1 MAEFS
6 VDDTLQIAR
15 DASELP
21 LVSVIIPA
29 YNYEGYV
36 GFAIKSALV
45 QSYLNVEIIVV
56 DDGSTDCTAEVVYSF
71 GSRVRYIRKSNG
83 GLSSAR
89 NLGIRRAKG
98 EFLLFLDADDE
109 LEPEA
114 IEHMYDAFSN
124 LSSDYALIACS
135 FNKINDVGDVIGSQ
149 GNAPAGDVDISCR
162 QLVLRNRFPVTALIR
177 RIVITEC
184 GMFDPEY
191 GTALG
196 SEDRDMWVRISASY
210 KIYMLTEP
218 LSRKR
223 VHGLNMSSHASNQS
237 KGMIRTISKA
247 RSSGVVTSLNFP
259 FWAQVGAIRRFQV
272 ALMRRDCGDRSGAWW
287 ELLKSALVWPWFYSL
302 REVGLAPLFRM
313 RCMLRWIIDR
323 HS

>member
-6 VDDTLQIAR
+6 ADDTLQIKR
-15 DASELP
+15 GISELP

-29 YNYEGYV
+29 YNYEVYV
-36 GFAIKSALV
+36 GIAIKSVIA
-45 QSYLNVEIIVV
+45 QSYLNIEIIVV
-56 DDGSTDCTAEVVYSF
+56 DDGSTDRTSEIVRSF
-71 GSRVRYIRKSNG
+71 GNRVRYVRKSNG

-89 NLGIRRAKG
+89 NYGISRSKG

-114 IEHMYDAFSN
+114 IERMYDAPSN
-124 LSSDYALIACS
+124 LSSDYALIAS
-135 FNKINDVGDVIGSQ
+135 RFTKINEVGDVIGRQ

-162 QLVLRNRFPVTALIR
+162 QLVLRNRFPVAALIR
-177 RIVITEC
+177 RIAIVEC

-196 SEDRDMWVRISASY
+196 SEDRDMWVRISAIY
-210 KIYMLTEP
+210 KIYMLAKP
-218 LSRKR
+218 FLRKR

-237 KGMIRTISKA
+237 RGMIRTISKA

-287 ELLKSALVWPWFYSL
+287 ELLKSAFVWPWFFSL
-302 REVGLAPLFRM
+302 RQPGLVPFFRM
-313 RCMLRWIIDR
+313 RCAVRWIIDR
-323 HS
+323 NV